1 MRPGDTPSNDWPLHG
16 GEAAPLL
23 ARFGLPSETPLRD
36 VSANLNP
43 LGPPAWLPEWLAER
57 AADLGRYP
65 DPDYAAARAA
75 IAAREG
81 VAAERVRLTNG
92 GAEAIYLAAALHAGR
107 PAAIVEP
114 GFAEYRRA
122 CAAYGLPVHGLPLAA
137 PDFALD
143 FALGPEALVAGLG
156 EAEVLFM
163 GRPNNPTATLVP
175 RPVME
180 RLLELTAERG
190 CTLVVDEAF
199 IDFVDDAE
207 RLTPWLERF
216 EHLVLLRSLTKWFT
230 LPGLRLGYL
239 LAAPARVAAAAV
251 HQPAWSVNQLAAD
264 LVAPL
269 LADRDF
275 NERTRAWLA
284 AERPAMQAA
293 LTALGLRVV
302 PSRANFFLVR
312 HPEGAEATARLLPAL
327 LRRGWLA
334 RHTQGF
340 AGLDGGWLRLALRTA
355 EENRALCQALAEA
368 MAEVSR
374 GGTP

>member
-1 MRPGDTPSNDWPLHG
+1 MSPDVPPSNHWPLHG

-23 ARFGLPSETPLRD
+23 ARFGLPPQTPLRD

-43 LGPPAWLPEWLAER
+43 LGPPEWLPEWLAER

-75 IAAREG
+75 IAAHEG
-81 VAAERVRLTNG
+81 VTPEQVRLTNG

-107 PAAIVEP
+107 PAAILEP

-122 CAAYGLPVHGLPLAA
+122 CVAYGLPVHGLPLAA
-137 PDFALD
+137 PDFSPDPAPD
-143 FALGPEALVAGLG
+143 PEALDAGLG

-175 RPVME
+175 RPVIE
-180 RLLELTAERG
+180 RLLTLTAERG

-199 IDFVDDAE
+199 IDFVGDAE

-239 LAAPARVAAAAV
+239 LASPDRVAAAGAF
-251 HQPAWSVNQLAAD
+251 QPAWSVNQLAAD

-275 NERTRAWLA
+275 SARTRAWLA

-293 LTALGLRVV
+293 LGDLGLTVV

-312 HPEGAEATARLLPAL
+312 HPRGAAATARLLPAL

-340 AGLDGGWLRLALRTA
+340 AGLDGGWLRLALRTG

-368 MAEVSR
+368 MDEIAR
-374 GGTP
+374 GETP